1 MKFDVLIYFFFFFSW
16 NEENLYVK
24 YKDRSVYSP
33 SLSMPGPPNH
43 RVAMVST
50 ALNPLPF
57 KYVCMGNTL
66 RLSRPLQLMTFLM
79 KSVILV
85 CSECLYVRLCI

>member
-1 MKFDVLIYFFFFFSW
+1 MKFDVLIYIYIFFFSW

-43 RVAMVST
+43 RVAMFST

-57 KYVCMGNTL
+57 KYVCTGNTL
-66 RLSRPLQLMTFLM
+66 RLSRPSPADDVSHEIGDFSLLRMF
-79 KSVILV
+79 V
-85 CSECLYVRLCI
+85 C